1 MNNKDNRNKK
11 LVNALEEWRAILDTI
26 EDAVLLVDL
35 EGRILR
41 CNRAM
46 KDLIGEPFQ
55 LIIGHRYHELL
66 AGISELIDICPLR
79 RIRATRKR
87 ETISTLIGNRW
98 FDITVD
104 PVLDDEGNVIG
115 AVHIITDTTEHKKAE
130 RRLTRYRYHLEE
142 LVEERTAQ
150 LIQVKEQLHV
160 EIPRRKQAEEKLH
173 EQQRKLSMV
182 QKFGSIGLVV
192 GGMVH
197 NFNNLLT
204 RILGNI
210 NLAKMNSKPGSDIFE
225 ALTNAEKSSEQVKGL
240 IKRLFT
246 FFEEGEPVKETIT
259 IRGLLKDAVTFVVSG
274 SKAKAVFSLPD
285 NLWLV
290 DCNVRQISE
299 AFNNVI
305 FNAVQAMPEGGTITI
320 SAENVT
326 VDATHRILPKQG
338 KYVKISIKDEG
349 VGIPSENLPKLFD
362 PYFTT
367 KEKGTGLGLAITHF
381 IIKKHEGYIG
391 VQSEEGVGTIVTIY
405 LPASEKKSPE
415 RTKGKKF

>member
-1 MNNKDNRNKK
+1 
-11 LVNALEEWRAILDTI
+11 VNALEEWRAMLDTI

-46 KDLIGEPFQ
+46 KDLIGKPFQ

-79 RIRATRKR
+79 QIRATRKR

-98 FDITVD
+98 FDITID
-104 PVLDDEGNVIG
+104 PLLDDEGNVIG

-182 QKFGSIGLVV
+182 QKFGSISLVV
-192 GGMVH
+192 RGMVH

-210 NLAKMNSKPGSDIFE
+210 NLAKMHSEPGSDIFE
-225 ALTNAEKSSEQVKGL
+225 ALTN
-240 IKRLFT
+240 
-246 FFEEGEPVKETIT
+246 
-259 IRGLLKDAVTFVVSG
+259 
-274 SKAKAVFSLPD
+274 
-285 NLWLV
+285 
-290 DCNVRQISE
+290 
-299 AFNNVI
+299 
-305 FNAVQAMPEGGTITI
+305 
-320 SAENVT
+320 AENVT

-381 IIKKHEGYIG
+381 TIKKHGGYIG
-391 VQSEEGVGTIVTIY
+391 V
-405 LPASEKKSPE
+405 
-415 RTKGKKF
+415 